1 MTGATSH
8 QPRKTALGS
17 RQLKVLFGRIGDTI
31 EAETRLLRSNPAA
44 DLSAAN
50 ARKNRCLYEL
60 NLVSRELSRF
70 EIDEEIRGELQKL
83 RRKVEENAAA
93 LRANMSATRDVIGIL
108 GAAIESAE
116 SDGTYP
122 STSRLPAGYF
132 E

>member
-1 MTGATSH
+1 MTGAPAQ
-8 QPRKTALGS
+8 QPRKSALGS
-17 RQLKVLFGRIGDTI
+17 RQLKVLFGRIGETI
-31 EAETRLLRSNPAA
+31 EAETRLLKTNPAA

-60 NLVSRELSRF
+60 NLVSRELARF
-70 EIDEEIRGELQKL
+70 DLDEDVRGELQKL

-122 STSRLPAGYF
+122 PTSRLPAGYF